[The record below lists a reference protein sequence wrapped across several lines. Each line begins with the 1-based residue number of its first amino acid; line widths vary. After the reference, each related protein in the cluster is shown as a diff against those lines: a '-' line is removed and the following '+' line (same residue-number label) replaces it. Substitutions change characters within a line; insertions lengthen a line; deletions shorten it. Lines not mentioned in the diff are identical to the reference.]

1 MQASSP
7 SEGEEE
13 LNSTG
18 FIIMPTALILGA
30 SRGIGR
36 EFVRQLLAANWRV
49 IATARDDA
57 SLAELQ
63 GAGAQALKLDVGN
76 PDSLAGLGW
85 QLDGEELDL
94 AVYVAGV
101 YGPQGQSP
109 KAPPTTQDF
118 DKVMRTN
125 VLGAMQAIPTIA
137 PMVQAAQGKF
147 AFISSGMGS
156 IAETDS
162 SYGWLYRTSKAALN
176 MAVKSAALDYPS
188 ATFVALCPGWVR
200 TDMGGPNATVAVED
214 SVAGLLSVING
225 LKQEDSGTYRNY
237 AGRTLAW

>member
-1 MQASSP
+1 
-7 SEGEEE
+7 
-13 LNSTG
+13 
-18 FIIMPTALILGA
+18 MPTAIILGA

-57 SLAELQ
+57 SLAELRT
-63 GAGAQALKLDVGN
+63 AGAEPFKLDVAN

-85 QLDGEELDL
+85 QLDGEKLDL

-101 YGPQGQSP
+101 YGPQAQSP
-109 KAPPTTQDF
+109 KSPPTAQDF
-118 DKVMRTN
+118 DKVMHTN

-137 PMVQAAQGKF
+137 PMVEAAQGKF

-156 IAETDS
+156 IGETDS
-162 SYGWLYRTSKAALN
+162 TYGWLYRTSKAALN
-176 MAVKSAALDYPS
+176 MAVKSASLDYPS

-200 TDMGGPNATVAVED
+200 TGMGGPNATTSVED
-214 SVAGLLSVING
+214 SVSGLLNVIGG

-237 AGRTLAW
+237 TGRTLSW